1 MSAPQFSNGVFV
13 QAHLER
19 TEELWRNRA
28 LVCFIAVFPILKS
41 WCSFA
46 TVITRV
52 EWRAEGKHEL
62 EVFFSPSWLSH
73 SIAGALISCSHLFV
87 PKKCPFNF
95 LFSFFKR
102 FGVFCLL
109 PLSLLIS
116 GCQDSFFFA
125 FHAAVLWSLCLILI
139 SLLYMLLWA
148 PFTTVCISASYQ
160 SHDLTDAAS
169 KITCAWCMKPKNKHL
184 FQH

>member
-87 PKKCPFNF
+87 PKMCPFNF
-95 LFSFFKR
+95 LFSFFKH

-116 GCQDSFFFA
+116 GCQDSFFF
-125 FHAAVLWSLCLILI
+125 
-139 SLLYMLLWA
+139 
-148 PFTTVCISASYQ
+148 CIP
-160 SHDLTDAAS
+160 
-169 KITCAWCMKPKNKHL
+169 CCCFMKPLSHTHL
-184 FQH
+184 SPLHATVSSLYHCLHFCVISISRSDRCSL

>member
-13 QAHLER
+13 QARLER

-116 GCQDSFFFA
+116 GCQDSFFFL
-125 FHAAVLWSLCLILI
+125 HS
-139 SLLYMLLWA
+139 MLLFYEA
-148 PFTTVCISASYQ
+148 FVSYSSLSSTCYCELPLPLSAFLR
-160 SHDLTDAAS
+160 HINLTIWQMQPL
-169 KITCAWCMKPKNKHL
+169 K
-184 FQH
+184 